1 MRSLKPGSAW
11 IGCGP
16 KSRSAILDLGPVH
29 CDRPDDEYVDGDD
42 DRGPDGVRREERH
55 VDERTG
61 ERDENGV
68 GAAGRNAM
76 WVSALANATM
86 TARVRA
92 QILPASRPAPV
103 AMARRPPRMWTRP

>member
-29 CDRPDDEYVDGDD
+29 GDRPDDEYVDGDD

-61 ERDENGV
+61 ERDDDGEGPCPHLTRDQA
-68 GAAGRNAM
+68 GAGGDGQEAAED
-76 WVSALANATM
+76 VD
-86 TARVRA
+86 
-92 QILPASRPAPV
+92 P
-103 AMARRPPRMWTRP
+103 PPRGVV